1 MAINATAI
9 WRVRIGGND
18 NNGGAFDAS
27 IVGAGTDYTESDTPI
42 LALTDL
48 ATSSASA
55 TATSATGGFTNSMVG
70 NAVRVVSGTNFT
82 AGTYFITAVSDT
94 NTVIFDR
101 ACSTAA
107 ASGGVA
113 NVGGAHANVGR
124 PVAAGAVAGNV
135 VMVRG
140 QGLMDP
146 IDIDY
151 PNVQITTGAGISY
164 MGYNGRPKVSHVGRC
179 FFNGGTQGNV
189 IVSNFSF
196 IQVAG
201 TYSDGVMTTVSASP
215 GTSALMDSIVDT
227 GGFAVR
233 GVLNMH
239 VVRCTF
245 MNSGAQASTST
256 FAAVDNT
263 VGGVVI
269 DCIVKDQRGNGIV
282 VRPGSSLAIGNVVQN
297 CLGSGILT
305 VAAGGQGAP
314 GSISNNTVYGCG
326 GDGVNLVAAANASV
340 VARNLIVGCGGY
352 GINRASSAT
361 SADTLLRV
369 VANNFW
375 GNTSGASNLALGPTD
390 TQLDPQFESAPSNLT
405 PTNLALR
412 YLGGVGALT

>member
-42 LALTDL
+42 LALSDL

-101 ACSTAA
+101 ACSTAV

-124 PVAAGAVAGNV
+124 PVAAGAVGASV

-151 PNVQITTGAGISY
+151 PNVLLNTGNSISY
-164 MGYNGRPKVSHVGRC
+164 LGYNGRPKLSHNGRC
-179 FFNGGTQGNV
+179 FYNLSNV
-189 IVSNFSF
+189 VVSRFSF
-196 IQVAG
+196 IQVAP
-201 TYSDGVMTTVSASP
+201 TNTDGVMNSVGSP
-215 GTSALMDSIVDT
+215 GASILMDSIIDT
-227 GGFAVR
+227 GGLPTR
-233 GVLNMH
+233 GVSNMN

-245 MNSGAQASTST
+245 MNSGARTVATSS
-256 FAAVDNT
+256 AVVDNAT
-263 VGGVVI
+263 GGVVI
-269 DCIVKDQRGNGIV
+269 DCIVKDQRGHGIQAKSGNSV
-282 VRPGSSLAIGNVVQN
+282 VTGNVVQD
-297 CLGSGILT
+297 CLGNGIST
-305 VAAGGQGAP
+305 SAYTGGAAP
-314 GSISNNTVYGCG
+314 GYIANNTVYGCG
-326 GDGVNLVAAANASV
+326 GDGINLLSGANGATV
-340 VARNLIVGCGGY
+340 TRNLIVGCGGY
-352 GINRASSAT
+352 GINRLYAN
-361 SADTLLRV
+361 SADSEIRV
-369 VANNFW
+369 AANNFW
-375 GNTSGASNLALGPTD
+375 GNTSGASNLVLCPTD
-390 TQLDPQFESAPSNLT
+390 TELDPQFESAPSNLT